1 MEEQPFS
8 NLKISSSDF
17 LDTLQGRS
25 ECPKC
30 KRSRKYYCYTCY
42 VPVDQL
48 QGKIPCVQIPIKI
61 DIIKHPSEVDG
72 KSTAAHAKI
81 LAPDDV
87 TVYTYPC
94 IPDYPRDGSTTL
106 GMDHLVLAPDD
117 VTVYTYPCIPDYP
130 RDGSV
135 SICTRCCDC
144 IPVPVYKTTLG
155 IDQLVL
161 APDDVTVYT
170 YPCIPDYPR
179 NGSTTLGMDQ
189 LVLALD
195 DVTFYTYSCIPDYP
209 RDGSTTLGMDQL
221 VLAPDDVTIYT
232 YPCIP
237 DYLRDGSTT
246 LGMDQLVLAP
256 DDVTIYT
263 YPCIHYPRDGS
274 TTLGDQ
280 IQMMLFKPIP
290 GLPDDVTDDVTVYT
304 YPCIPDYPRDG
315 SVVLVFPGNDSLTL
329 EELANQKDIKLKSCQ
344 YEDKGN
350 VLCKESH
357 MESQDHN
364 SDESK
369 PLSNTAQV
377 FNKTLEEHHDSD
389 NPWQISD
396 SISGEVTPA
405 FSTETQPGEL
415 QTSGSCIIKRKFENN
430 EEAVSSVDK
439 AVFKRA
445 VFIDSTWNQT
455 NRISTDERLKGLPY
469 IMLKDRESKFWRHQ
483 RENPPSYLSTIE
495 AIYYLLCD
503 YHEFFYISQ
512 L

>member
-1 MEEQPFS
+1 MSHKMEEQPFS

-25 ECPKC
+25 KCPKC

-94 IPDYPRDGSTTL
+94 IPDYPRDGS
-106 GMDHLVLAPDD
+106 
-117 VTVYTYPCIPDYP
+117 
-130 RDGSV
+130 
-135 SICTRCCDC
+135 
-144 IPVPVYKTTLG
+144 
-155 IDQLVL
+155 
-161 APDDVTVYT
+161 
-170 YPCIPDYPR
+170 
-179 NGSTTLGMDQ
+179 
-189 LVLALD
+189 
-195 DVTFYTYSCIPDYP
+195 
-209 RDGSTTLGMDQL
+209 
-221 VLAPDDVTIYT
+221 
-232 YPCIP
+232 
-237 DYLRDGSTT
+237 
-246 LGMDQLVLAP
+246 
-256 DDVTIYT
+256 
-263 YPCIHYPRDGS
+263 
-274 TTLGDQ
+274 
-280 IQMMLFKPIP
+280 
-290 GLPDDVTDDVTVYT
+290 
-304 YPCIPDYPRDG
+304 
-315 SVVLVFPGNDSLTL
+315 VVLVFPGNDSLTL

-357 MESQDHN
+357 MESEDPN
-364 SDESK
+364 SDDSK
-369 PLSNTAQV
+369 PVSHTAQV

-389 NPWQISD
+389 NHWQISD

-430 EEAVSSVDK
+430 EEAISSVDK

-503 YHEFFYISQ
+503 YHDFFISVNYNGDYDNLMFFFSFMYNKIHGLYIGRTLRADSQ
-512 L
+512 RKKVKK